1 MVLQCCGAAV
11 LRFFELQH
19 GKTAT
24 LQHLRNEE
32 DAMEKRDVFNRMIA
46 EGLIPVVRV
55 TSAKE
60 AIDVADAIK
69 EGGVSFIEI
78 TMSVQGAIDVIKE
91 LTQKYKDEI
100 IMGAGTVL
108 DTETGRAALLAGA
121 QFIVG
126 PTLNLD
132 LIQLAHRYSA
142 VVIPGAATPTEILT
156 AWNAG
161 ADMVKVFPA
170 GQLGGPEY
178 LKALRGPLPQI
189 LLVPTGGVNLQNAG
203 AFIKAGATAL
213 GVGGELVDKKAVKE
227 KKFNIITENTRAF
240 LKVIREAER
249 VSMRITFPYPEIR
262 PLEIPDQ
269 NLLGIFSP
277 STVRVEKSEEEII
290 DETFSDPINLPA
302 YLRSWNGVKMS

>member
-1 MVLQCCGAAV
+1 
-11 LRFFELQH
+11 
-19 GKTAT
+19 
-24 LQHLRNEE
+24 
-32 DAMEKRDVFNRMIA
+32 MEKREVFSRMISEA
-46 EGLIPVVRV
+46 LIPVVRV
-55 TSAKE
+55 SSAKE

-100 IMGAGTVL
+100 IMGAGTIL
-108 DTETGRAALLAGA
+108 DPETGRAALLAGA
-121 QFIVG
+121 QFIVS

-142 VVIPGAATPTEILT
+142 VVIPGAMTPTEILA

-178 LKALRGPLPQI
+178 IKAIRGPLPQV

-240 LKVIREAER
+240 LKIIREAR
-249 VSMRITFPYPEIR
+249 G
-262 PLEIPDQ
+262 D
-269 NLLGIFSP
+269 
-277 STVRVEKSEEEII
+277 
-290 DETFSDPINLPA
+290 
-302 YLRSWNGVKMS
+302 

>member
-1 MVLQCCGAAV
+1 LQFCGAAV

-19 GKTAT
+19 NKTAAR
-24 LQHLRNEE
+24 QHLRNEE
-32 DAMEKRDVFNRMIA
+32 DFMEKRDVFNRMIA

-69 EGGVSFIEI
+69 EGGVTSIEI

-121 QFIVG
+121 QFIVS

-142 VVIPGAATPTEILT
+142 VVIPGTMTPTEILA

-170 GQLGGPEY
+170 AQLGGPEY

-213 GVGGELVDKKAVKE
+213 GVGGELVDKKAIKG
-227 KKFNIITENTRAF
+227 KKFNVITENTRAY
-240 LKVIREAER
+240 LKAIREAR
-249 VSMRITFPYPEIR
+249 GS
-262 PLEIPDQ
+262 
-269 NLLGIFSP
+269 
-277 STVRVEKSEEEII
+277 
-290 DETFSDPINLPA
+290 
-302 YLRSWNGVKMS
+302 